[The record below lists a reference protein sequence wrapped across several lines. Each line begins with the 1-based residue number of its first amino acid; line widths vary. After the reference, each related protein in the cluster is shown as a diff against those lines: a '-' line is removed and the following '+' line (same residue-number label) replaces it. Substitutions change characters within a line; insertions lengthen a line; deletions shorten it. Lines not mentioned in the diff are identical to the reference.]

1 MPQEIQ
7 AKTAGQKTMR
17 RWFEGR
23 LAERLL
29 QAGQMA
35 EDRASLRR
43 GAKKMQDGTLG
54 QPTDGDPVDEEAMNI
69 RIGDDIHY
77 EQAKPEQYPPA
88 APPQAPAKS
97 NTLATIATAAALLA
111 GGGLAGYAVNALMK
125 PDPAPVVQPVVNPT
139 VDTDTRYMLRLR
151 DSE

>member
-1 MPQEIQ
+1 MPQET
-7 AKTAGQKTMR
+7 KTETPGEKTMR

-77 EQAKPEQYPPA
+77 EQATPTQTQ
-88 APPQAPAKS
+88 APVQPPAKS
-97 NTLATIATAAALLA
+97 NTLATIAAAAALLA
-111 GGGLAGYAVNALMK
+111 GGGLAGYAVNALMS
-125 PDPAPVVQPVVNPT
+125 DPVPVVQPVVQPT